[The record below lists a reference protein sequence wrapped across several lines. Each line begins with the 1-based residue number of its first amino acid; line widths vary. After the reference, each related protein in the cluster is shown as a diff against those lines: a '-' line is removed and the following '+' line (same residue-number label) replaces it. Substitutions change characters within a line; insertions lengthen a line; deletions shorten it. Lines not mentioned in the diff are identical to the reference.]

1 MPKLAL
7 TVHVHDPETGRTV
20 VLNRGTEVSGRHLQ
34 LITNPGVWED
44 PDEVSEAVAEFEASQ
59 ETEEESTDAVVE
71 PPRAGKGSS
80 RDAWALF
87 AVAHEVDVDD
97 EDTRDDIIAKL
108 AEAGVIDE

>member
-20 VLNRGTEVSGRHLQ
+20 VLNRGTEVEGRLLT

-44 PDEVSEAVAEFEASQ
+44 PDAVAEAAAVFEESHLDDD
-59 ETEEESTDAVVE
+59 ESTDAVVE

-87 AVAHEVDVDD
+87 AANHRVQVEDD
-97 EDTRDDIIAKL
+97 DTRDDIIAAL
-108 AEAGVIDE
+108 ADAGVIDE

>member
-20 VLNRGTEVSGRHLQ
+20 VLNRGTEVEGRLLT

-44 PDEVSEAVAEFEASQ
+44 PDAVAEFEASHL
-59 ETEEESTDAVVE
+59 EDDESTDAVVE

-87 AVAHEVDVDD
+87 AANHGVQVGDD
-97 EDTRDDIIAKL
+97 DTRDDIIAAL
-108 AEAGVIDE
+108 ADAGVIDE

>member
-20 VLNRGTEVSGRHLQ
+20 VLNRGTEVSGRHLT

-44 PDEVSEAVAEFEASQ
+44 PDEASEAVAAFEASQ

-71 PPRAGKGSS
+71 PPRSGKGSG

-87 AVAHEVDVDD
+87 AANHDVEVDD
-97 EDTRDDIIAKL
+97 EDTRDDIIAAL
-108 AEAGVIDE
+108 VEARVIEE

>member
-20 VLNRGTEVSGRHLQ
+20 VLNRGTEVEGRLLT

-44 PDEVSEAVAEFEASQ
+44 PDAVVEAAAEFQSTQAEED
-59 ETEEESTDAVVE
+59 ETTDAVVE

-87 AVAHEVDVDD
+87 ATNHGVQVEDD
-97 EDTRDDIIAKL
+97 DTRDDIIAAL
-108 AEAGVIDE
+108 ADAGVIDE

>member
-7 TVHVHDPETGRTV
+7 TVHAHDPETGRTV
-20 VLNRGTEVSGRHLQ
+20 VLNRGTEVEGRLLT

-44 PDEVSEAVAEFEASQ
+44 PDAAAEAAAAFESSQ
-59 ETEEESTDAVVE
+59 TEDDEATDAVVE

-87 AVAHEVDVDD
+87 AANHGVQVEDD
-97 EDTRDDIIAKL
+97 DTRDDIIAAL
-108 AEAGVIDE
+108 ADAGVIDE